1 MNYSTSMEENIVQLF
16 KITQKPYI
24 NMKNIYDE
32 IFIGKNSKL
41 YIEKICIKNRSD
53 GNIPK

>member
-1 MNYSTSMEENIVQLF
+1 
-16 KITQKPYI
+16 
-24 NMKNIYDE
+24 MKNIYDE